1 MNPIRIHPALL
12 KAIRA
17 LPTAERKVVGQ
28 AIAEAQRCL
37 GQPHLHHGLGLRKLR
52 DDWYE
57 TRIGLKLRLVFEN
70 TSEAL
75 VFELLGDH
83 DDVKHF
89 LTHR

>member
-1 MNPIRIHPALL
+1 MKPIRIHAALL

-17 LPTAERKVVGQ
+17 LPAAERKILGQ

-37 GQPHLHHGLGLRKLR
+37 GQPHLHRGIGLRKLR

-57 TRIGLKLRLVFEN
+57 IRVGLKLQLVFEN
-70 TSEAL
+70 TPEAL

-83 DDVKHF
+83 DDVKNF
-89 LTHR
+89 LKNR